1 MLEYLWERYTME
13 DFGKIMLSRDLF
25 ANEHELFLGRNMYQ
39 ECRLRLSLSL
49 PARTA
54 CTRAHNDKKSES
66 LSLSRPLFSVCSQF
80 KFC

>member
-1 MLEYLWERYTME
+1 ME

-49 PARTA
+49 PAPWLESRLRTG
-54 CTRAHNDKKSES
+54 S
-66 LSLSRPLFSVCSQF
+66 LEGPLSSRELAGFIVVCA
-80 KFC
+80 